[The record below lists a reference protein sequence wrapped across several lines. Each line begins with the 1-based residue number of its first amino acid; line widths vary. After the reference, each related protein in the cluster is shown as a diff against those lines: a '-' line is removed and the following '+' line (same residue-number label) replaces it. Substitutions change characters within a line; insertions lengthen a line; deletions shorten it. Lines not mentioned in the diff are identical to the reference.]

1 MKIHHRDTGFAE
13 GFVIP
18 AKAGIQFHPS
28 ATSAPQRCNLRIFSH
43 CRDMR
48 DDCSGP
54 WPYSPTYLV
63 AIALAWL
70 AVSYLLIIEP
80 TVARAGHDDEY
91 IETVP
96 AERVKKLLDSGE
108 KILLVDL
115 RPAGDFQKARLPGA
129 ISIPV
134 SELQKRHHEIPK
146 SGRVILY
153 CACPPGGV
161 DESYSYLA
169 LRGKGYRNV
178 SVLEDGFSGWAQR
191 KFPVM
196 SR

>member
-1 MKIHHRDTGFAE
+1 MISSAFFSANSASQPLKLWLIRPLADLRCEIRMFPRYRDTHKCSDPGSNAPRCSVAI
-13 GFVIP
+13 GL
-18 AKAGIQFHPS
+18 ACL
-28 ATSAPQRCNLRIFSH
+28 ATSFL
-43 CRDMR
+43 
-48 DDCSGP
+48 
-54 WPYSPTYLV
+54 L
-63 AIALAWL
+63 AL
-70 AVSYLLIIEP
+70 EP
-80 TVARAGHDDEY
+80 TAARAGHDDEY
-91 IETVP
+91 IDTVP
-96 AERVKKLLDSGE
+96 AERVKQLLDGGE

-129 ISIPV
+129 ISIPI
-134 SELQKRHHEIPK
+134 SELQKRHQEIPK

-191 KFPVM
+191 KFPMV